1 MEASRCLQFKCQES
15 VGQLQIA
22 VWSEW
27 KLGSADTPTYSICY
41 VRLSENIQYTSA
53 FSVVR
58 YTLNNRRTG
67 SGPFHHRVLEFGF
80 FLWFCQWLLE
90 CKRSIQKTLAMR
102 TYKTALYLQDLSPN
116 IVLQLPGIFKL
127 RNRIGK
133 IRLEGLE
140 KSSSGKKWLILGELD
155 CAIEMLYITLIFS
168 SSDRVDEHSANIA
181 FPRYILWTW
190 CT

>member
-22 VWSEW
+22 VWREW
-27 KLGSADTPTYSICY
+27 KLGSADTPTYSICC
-41 VRLSENIQYTSA
+41 VRLSENIQYTST

-67 SGPFHHRVLEFGF
+67 SGPFLHRVLEFGF
-80 FLWFCQWLLE
+80 FLWFCQWLLK
-90 CKRSIQKTLAMR
+90 CKRSIQKPPAMR
-102 TYKTALYLQDLSPN
+102 TYKTALYLQDLSLN
-116 IVLQLPGIFKL
+116 IVLQLPGIFNL

-140 KSSSGKKWLILGELD
+140 KKLFRAKMTDTGRTRLCQEV
-155 CAIEMLYITLIFS
+155 LYITLIFS
-168 SSDRVDEHSANIA
+168 SSDRVDENSANIA
-181 FPRYILWTW
+181 FPRCILWTW